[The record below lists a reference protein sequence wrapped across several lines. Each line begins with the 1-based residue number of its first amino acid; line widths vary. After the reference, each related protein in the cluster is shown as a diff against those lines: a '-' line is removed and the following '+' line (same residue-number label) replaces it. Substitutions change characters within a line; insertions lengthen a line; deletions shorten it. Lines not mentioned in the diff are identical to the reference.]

1 MECRSLWGLAGED
14 RLQLRSFLRRSGHSN
29 LRSACATL
37 EHQQPNMA
45 DSSQGRR
52 SPELYIDQQW
62 DRAID
67 LTVRR
72 VVYGAL
78 AGGVAAV
85 LLARESSN
93 LCITSWTPGC

>member
-1 MECRSLWGLAGED
+1 
-14 RLQLRSFLRRSGHSN
+14 
-29 LRSACATL
+29 
-37 EHQQPNMA
+37 MA
-45 DSSQGRR
+45 DSSQAKR

-78 AGGVAAV
+78 AGGVVAV
-85 LLARESSN
+85 LLAREPSFPIHAPLLICLTVDRSDQ
-93 LCITSWTPGC
+93 IRSDEHAHE